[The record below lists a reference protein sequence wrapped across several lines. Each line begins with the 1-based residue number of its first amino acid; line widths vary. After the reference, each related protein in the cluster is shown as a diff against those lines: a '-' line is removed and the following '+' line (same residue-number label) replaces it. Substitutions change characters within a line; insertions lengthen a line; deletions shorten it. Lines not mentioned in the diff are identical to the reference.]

1 MNTQNPDAYG
11 RRDIPRLMKQAKVQ
25 FADKKKDNYRTPT
38 PKARL
43 LVLVQFLMQQR
54 SSNNAGTTRSVKL
67 EYNSLRSHAKD
78 VHARMVQEQQK
89 KLNNRGRSVRL
100 ALHTLKWSEFD
111 KETKKKYALEL
122 EQVARDCGLNL
133 HRCVDSWAA
142 LLLLADVCRNR
153 HAHPPQE
160 NGSIPVASSSR
171 ALPPASVQAS
181 KRDGSVVSSTESET
195 DQLGD
200 HSPSPPSSPSPSPSP
215 SPLPPKRQ
223 NKGKGKAPSKS
234 RSKGKG
240 KRKEQEVKIHT
251 AELKY
256 IITNFYISRYRV
268 IPKTM
273 KSCEYIKIRTQNIS
287 NNTI

>member
-1 MNTQNPDAYG
+1 
-11 RRDIPRLMKQAKVQ
+11 
-25 FADKKKDNYRTPT
+25 
-38 PKARL
+38 
-43 LVLVQFLMQQR
+43 MQQR

-111 KETKKKYALEL
+111 KETQKKYALEL

-133 HRCVDSWAA
+133 HRCLDNWAA

-153 HAHPPQE
+153 HAHPPQK
-160 NGSIPVASSSR
+160 NCSIPVASSSR
-171 ALPPASVQAS
+171 ALPSASVQVS
-181 KRDGSVVSSTESET
+181 ERDGSVASSTEFET

-215 SPLPPKRQ
+215 LPLPPNRQ
-223 NKGKGKAPSKS
+223 NKGKGKAPLKS

-240 KRKEQEVKIHT
+240 KRKEQESDSEDDEK
-251 AELKY
+251 L
-256 IITNFYISRYRV
+256 
-268 IPKTM
+268 
-273 KSCEYIKIRTQNIS
+273 
-287 NNTI
+287 